1 MSKGRLGLSIGVLVL
16 LGLGVWAGLSFQRMR
31 TAALQWEGPVAEIL
45 SERLDKRADTM
56 TMEFTSRLDAPLADI
71 WQAFSEPERSAEFSE
86 TIRVSR
92 LLQAQ
97 GNSKLILFEMV
108 MLGQPQR
115 LSMQFIFSARRKP
128 GPYPE
133 CRKPNERHSGRIP
146 LYAFAGR
153 NQNPADL
160 HRHAERQSQPAG
172 PPWPCKRTPRVKV
185 SSPPCVPCRRGWRVG
200 IRPAQ
205 GDCVDFQNPGP
216 LSPQN

>member
-1 MSKGRLGLSIGVLVL
+1 MSRLRLGLSIGVLVL

-45 SERLDKRADTM
+45 SERLDKRAGTM

-115 LSMQFIFSARRKP
+115 LSMQFTFLP
-128 GPYPE
+128 GE
-133 CRKPNERHSGRIP
+133 NRVRI
-146 LYAFAGR
+146 R
-153 NQNPADL
+153 SV
-160 HRHAERQSQPAG
+160 ESQLSDIQG
-172 PPWPCKRTPRVKV
+172 EYRFTPSPDGTKTLLTYTGTLKDKV
-185 SSPPCVPCRRGWRVG
+185 SLPVPLALQKNAARESFVSTVRALKKGVESRTTTG
-200 IRPAQ
+200 
-205 GDCVDFQNPGP
+205 
-216 LSPQN
+216 S

>member
-45 SERLDKRADTM
+45 SEKLDKQADTM

-92 LLQAQ
+92 LLQTQ

-115 LSMQFIFSARRKP
+115 LSMQFTFLP
-128 GPYPE
+128 GE
-133 CRKPNERHSGRIP
+133 NRVRI
-146 LYAFAGR
+146 
-153 NQNPADL
+153 
-160 HRHAERQSQPAG
+160 QSVESQLSDIQG
-172 PPWPCKRTPRVKV
+172 EYRFTPSPDGTTTLLTYTGTLKDKV
-185 SSPPCVPCRRGWRVG
+185 SLPVPLALQKNAARESFVSTVRALQKGVESRNT
-200 IRPAQ
+200 A
-205 GDCVDFQNPGP
+205 D
-216 LSPQN
+216 S

>member
-45 SERLDKRADTM
+45 SEKLDKQADTM
-56 TMEFTSRLDAPLADI
+56 TMEFTSRLDAPLAAI

-92 LLQAQ
+92 LLQTQ

-115 LSMQFIFSARRKP
+115 LSMQFTFLP
-128 GPYPE
+128 GE
-133 CRKPNERHSGRIP
+133 NRVRI
-146 LYAFAGR
+146 
-153 NQNPADL
+153 
-160 HRHAERQSQPAG
+160 QSVESQLSDIQG
-172 PPWPCKRTPRVKV
+172 EYRFTPSPDGTTTLLTYTGTLKDKV
-185 SSPPCVPCRRGWRVG
+185 SLPVPLALQKNAARESFVSTVRALQKGVESRNT
-200 IRPAQ
+200 A
-205 GDCVDFQNPGP
+205 D
-216 LSPQN
+216 S

>member
-1 MSKGRLGLSIGVLVL
+1 MSRLRLGLSIGVLVL

-31 TAALQWEGPVAEIL
+31 TAALQWERPVAEIL
-45 SERLDKRADTM
+45 SEKLDKHADTM

-115 LSMQFIFSARRKP
+115 LSMQFTFLP
-128 GPYPE
+128 GE
-133 CRKPNERHSGRIP
+133 NRVRI
-146 LYAFAGR
+146 
-153 NQNPADL
+153 
-160 HRHAERQSQPAG
+160 QSVESQMSDIQG
-172 PPWPCKRTPRVKV
+172 EYRFTPSPDGTKTLLTYTGTLKDKV
-185 SSPPCVPCRRGWRVG
+185 SLPVPLALQKNAARESFVSTVRALKKGVES
-200 IRPAQ
+200 
-205 GDCVDFQNPGP
+205 
-216 LSPQN
+216 LSAAVP

>member
-1 MSKGRLGLSIGVLVL
+1 MSKGRLGISIGVLVL

-45 SERLDKRADTM
+45 SEKLDKRADTM

-97 GNSKLILFEMV
+97 DNRKLILFEMV

-115 LSMQFIFSARRKP
+115 LSMQFTFLPKENRVRIRSIESQISDIQGEYRFTSSPDGTKTLLT
-128 GPYPE
+128 Y
-133 CRKPNERHSGRIP
+133 SGT
-146 LYAFAGR
+146 LK
-153 NQNPADL
+153 D
-160 HRHAERQSQPAG
+160 
-172 PPWPCKRTPRVKV
+172 KV
-185 SSPPCVPCRRGWRVG
+185 SLPVPLALQKNAARESFVSTVRALQKGLES
-200 IRPAQ
+200 
-205 GDCVDFQNPGP
+205 QNTAD
-216 LSPQN
+216 S

>member
-1 MSKGRLGLSIGVLVL
+1 MSRRRLGLSLGALAL

-97 GNSKLILFEMV
+97 DNRKLVLFEMV

-115 LSMQFIFSARRKP
+115 LSMQFTFLP
-128 GPYPE
+128 GENRVRIQSVESQLSDIQGEYRFTSSPDGTKTLLTYTGTLKDKVSLP
-133 CRKPNERHSGRIP
+133 IP
-146 LYAFAGR
+146 LALQKNAARESFVSTVRALKQGVERRNTAG
-153 NQNPADL
+153 
-160 HRHAERQSQPAG
+160 S
-172 PPWPCKRTPRVKV
+172 
-185 SSPPCVPCRRGWRVG
+185 
-200 IRPAQ
+200 
-205 GDCVDFQNPGP
+205 
-216 LSPQN
+216 

>member
-1 MSKGRLGLSIGVLVL
+1 MSRLRLGLSIGVLVL

-45 SERLDKRADTM
+45 SERLDKRAGTM

-115 LSMQFIFSARRKP
+115 LSMQFTFLP
-128 GPYPE
+128 GE
-133 CRKPNERHSGRIP
+133 NRVRI
-146 LYAFAGR
+146 R
-153 NQNPADL
+153 SV
-160 HRHAERQSQPAG
+160 ESQLSDIQG
-172 PPWPCKRTPRVKV
+172 EYRFTPSPDGTKTLLTYTGTLKDKV
-185 SSPPCVPCRRGWRVG
+185 SLPVPLALQKNAARESFVSTVRALKKGVESRNT
-200 IRPAQ
+200 A
-205 GDCVDFQNPGP
+205 D
-216 LSPQN
+216 S

>member
-1 MSKGRLGLSIGVLVL
+1 MSRLRLGLSIGVLVL

-45 SERLDKRADTM
+45 SEQLDKQADTM

-115 LSMQFIFSARRKP
+115 LSMQFTFLP
-128 GPYPE
+128 GE
-133 CRKPNERHSGRIP
+133 NRVRI
-146 LYAFAGR
+146 
-153 NQNPADL
+153 
-160 HRHAERQSQPAG
+160 QSVESQLSDIRG
-172 PPWPCKRTPRVKV
+172 EYRFTPSPDGTKTLLTYTGTLKDKV
-185 SSPPCVPCRRGWRVG
+185 SLPVPLALQKNAARESFVSTVRALKKGVESRNT
-200 IRPAQ
+200 A
-205 GDCVDFQNPGP
+205 D
-216 LSPQN
+216 S